1 VFLDEV
7 PGILDVLG
15 MLAVS
20 AGVYLA
26 SRPRLEVKA
35 PV

>member
-1 VFLDEV
+1 V
-7 PGILDVLG
+7 PGPLDVIG

-26 SRPRLEVKA
+26 SRPSVETRVTA
-35 PV
+35 